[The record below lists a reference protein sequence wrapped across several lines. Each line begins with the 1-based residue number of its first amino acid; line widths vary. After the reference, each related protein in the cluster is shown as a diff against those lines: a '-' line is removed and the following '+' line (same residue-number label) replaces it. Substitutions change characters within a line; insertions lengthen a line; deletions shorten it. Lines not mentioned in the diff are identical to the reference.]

1 MIKLNMLY
9 TFRFKAN
16 HEIVLKKVYR
26 EIKVN
31 KNAWLKSY
39 IDMDTDLRKNG
50 KKWFGTRF
58 FKLINNVIFGKTF
71 SFSGKDLVSEKEEF
85 KEF

>member
-50 KKWFGTRF
+50 KK
-58 FKLINNVIFGKTF
+58 
-71 SFSGKDLVSEKEEF
+71 
-85 KEF
+85 